1 MMATVLSEKK
11 PRGNNKQ
18 RRSQIV
24 QHLRQHGDIV
34 DKSGRA
40 SRELEQ
46 AIGGEPNPASF
57 AQLLTAMDRAGQIT
71 REVRGKRTYRITV
84 GPNADSVAAYAAPP
98 AASAPPAGNGAA
110 PAGNG
115 AAPAGNGSPAMALV
129 PRSED
134 GIDYDDLALALLRR
148 VARSLAPPAG
158 EPGTG
163 ASARAE
169 RRIVSLE
176 RRLNDAERAVA
187 RAGAENDELRRENA
201 DLQARLDASSQTI
214 DNLMGQLNQRRTVTS
229 ARDRLDAE
237 DKKALAM
244 LQGSRAEDTQ
254 TG

>member
-1 MMATVLSEKK
+1 
-11 PRGNNKQ
+11 
-18 RRSQIV
+18 
-24 QHLRQHGDIV
+24 
-34 DKSGRA
+34 
-40 SRELEQ
+40 
-46 AIGGEPNPASF
+46 
-57 AQLLTAMDRAGQIT
+57 
-71 REVRGKRTYRITV
+71 
-84 GPNADSVAAYAAPP
+84 
-98 AASAPPAGNGAA
+98 
-110 PAGNG
+110 
-115 AAPAGNGSPAMALV
+115 MALA

-134 GIDYDDLALALLRR
+134 GIDYDDLALASCAASPGRWPRRR
-148 VARSLAPPAG
+148 VSQAPARRP
-158 EPGTG
+158 
-163 ASARAE
+163 AE

-201 DLQARLDASSQTI
+201 DLQARLDVSSQTI